1 VDQEVEVM
9 HDEFRSQLIRQGIGE
24 EAYLKATGQSEQ
36 DLHAEFRPRAEHR
49 TKVLLVLSKIADIE
63 GIVIPDRDVAAQVEM
78 ARARYQ
84 DPKTVRYFESERGQ
98 NFIRST
104 LRRTRLVETLVDRWL
119 VAHPEHQALPHLEDD
134 APTGIDSTQAEANA
148 SIDATDPGAIPDAVE

>member
-1 VDQEVEVM
+1 M
-9 HDEFRSQLIRQGIGE
+9 RSSARAPSTAPRSSSCCPRSPTTRGSSSPI
-24 EAYLKATGQSEQ
+24 ATS
-36 DLHAEFRPRAEHR
+36 RPRSRWPA
-49 TKVLLVLSKIADIE
+49 S
-63 GIVIPDRDVAAQVEM
+63 
-78 ARARYQ
+78 RYQ

-119 VAHPEHQALPHLEDD
+119 VAHPEHPALPHLEDD

-148 SIDATDPGAIPDAVE
+148 SIDATDPGAIPDAIE